1 MKNLFNL
8 KNKTVLVTGAAGLL
22 ADQYIDVVL
31 KNEGKLV
38 LIDINLA
45 KLKNIKN
52 KIYKNYSEKI
62 YIFKG
67 DVTKYSQ
74 ILKISK
80 LLKKQKIKIDVLI
93 NNAAINYKIDN
104 NHKKVSDQLK
114 LEKFSTKIWKKD
126 LDVSLLGS
134 LNCIKIFGTEMV
146 KNKYGIILNIASDL
160 SIIAPDNRIYND
172 GKNMKIVKPIS
183 YSVAK
188 HGIVGLTKYVAAYW
202 GIKNVRCNAIAPGG
216 VYDGQPKK
224 FLNKISK
231 LIPMGRLAKK
241 NEYKSTILYLISDA
255 SSYMNGSVLSIDGG
269 RTIL

>member
-8 KNKTVLVTGAAGLL
+8 KNKTVLVTGAAGSL

-52 KIYKNYSEKI
+52 KIYKNYCEKI

-104 NHKKVSDQLK
+104 NHKKVSDQIK

-160 SIIAPDNRIYND
+160 SIIAPDN
-172 GKNMKIVKPIS
+172 
-183 YSVAK
+183 
-188 HGIVGLTKYVAAYW
+188 
-202 GIKNVRCNAIAPGG
+202 
-216 VYDGQPKK
+216 
-224 FLNKISK
+224 KISK

>member
-104 NHKKVSDQLK
+104 NHKKVSDQIK

-172 GKNMKIVKPIS
+172 GKI
-183 YSVAK
+183 
-188 HGIVGLTKYVAAYW
+188 
-202 GIKNVRCNAIAPGG
+202 
-216 VYDGQPKK
+216 
-224 FLNKISK
+224 
-231 LIPMGRLAKK
+231 
-241 NEYKSTILYLISDA
+241 
-255 SSYMNGSVLSIDGG
+255 
-269 RTIL
+269 

>member
-1 MKNLFNL
+1 MKNLFDL
-8 KNKTVLVTGAAGLL
+8 KNKTVLVTGAAGSL

-52 KIYKNYSEKI
+52 KIYKNYCEKI

-104 NHKKVSDQLK
+104 NHKKVSDQIK
-114 LEKFSTKIWKKD
+114 LEKFSTKI
-126 LDVSLLGS
+126 
-134 LNCIKIFGTEMV
+134 
-146 KNKYGIILNIASDL
+146 
-160 SIIAPDNRIYND
+160 
-172 GKNMKIVKPIS
+172 
-183 YSVAK
+183 
-188 HGIVGLTKYVAAYW
+188 
-202 GIKNVRCNAIAPGG
+202 
-216 VYDGQPKK
+216 
-224 FLNKISK
+224 
-231 LIPMGRLAKK
+231 
-241 NEYKSTILYLISDA
+241 
-255 SSYMNGSVLSIDGG
+255 
-269 RTIL
+269 